1 MEQAMKLKNNLE
13 RFFDEKAADYGIDSE
28 YYHSKL
34 QEIDYQ
40 KLYESIVNQKRPLRG
55 YTGFVAHKWRHDC
68 CYRGEYRPKATLLQR
83 VLRTNEDLQL
93 EKDRFDFAYTDSC
106 SRHYM
111 ELWVDHEMQLQ
122 VVSCIQTE
130 IPDDYYEA
138 DYITQYRKVEGSV
151 WPDTHGEIDLG
162 ELLETLQSK
171 EKRASEYNQVPLFIP
186 LRGDESLM
194 YDLYMVKYGYLQS

>member
-1 MEQAMKLKNNLE
+1 MEMKLKNNLE
-13 RFFDEKAADYGIDSE
+13 RFFFEKAADYGIDPE
-28 YYHSKL
+28 YYLSKL

-40 KLYESIVNQKRPLRG
+40 KLYTSIVSQKRPLRG

-68 CYRGEYRPKATLLQR
+68 SYRGEYHPKATLLQR
-83 VLRTNEDLQL
+83 VLKTDEEIQMEDNY
-93 EKDRFDFAYTDSC
+93 EFEYTDSC

-122 VVSCIQTE
+122 VVSCLQTE

-138 DYITQYRKVEGSV
+138 DYVTQYRKLEGSV
-151 WPDTHGEIDLG
+151 WPDTHGEVDLA
-162 ELLETLQSK
+162 ELLETLKNK

-186 LRGDESLM
+186 LRGDEGLM
-194 YDLYMVKYGYLQS
+194 YELYMVKNGYLQG

>member
-1 MEQAMKLKNNLE
+1 MELVLKLKNNLE
-13 RFFDEKAADYGIDSE
+13 RFFEEKSDDYGIDSE
-28 YYHSKL
+28 YYRSKL

-40 KLYESIVNQKRPLRG
+40 KLYESIINQKRPLRG

-68 CYRGEYRPKATLLQR
+68 SYRGEYRPKATLLQR
-83 VLRTNEDLQL
+83 VLQNDEEHQVDA
-93 EKDRFDFAYTDSC
+93 ERFNFAYTDSC

-111 ELWVDHEMQLQ
+111 ELWIDQEMQLL
-122 VVSCIQTE
+122 VVSCLQTE

-138 DYITQYRKVEGSV
+138 DYVTQYRKVEGST
-151 WPDTHGEIDLG
+151 WPDTHGEVDLG

-171 EKRASEYNQVPLFIP
+171 ENRASEYNQVPLFIP

-194 YDLYMVKYGYLQS
+194 FDLYMVKYGYLQS